1 MIVIAQ
7 KAFPS
12 NSRATC
18 KVHLKR
24 AKTDHQLAMRK
35 NNNKTLVFK
44 LYPKKRENLSLNVFD
59 FCDSNS
65 FLHTK

>member
-1 MIVIAQ
+1 MLREMIVIAQ

-24 AKTDHQLAMRK
+24 AQSDHQL
-35 NNNKTLVFK
+35 
-44 LYPKKRENLSLNVFD
+44 PIKK
-59 FCDSNS
+59 
-65 FLHTK
+65 